1 MNYSIHMNT
10 VSNTEKNVKAY
21 ASVTFEDCFQVRNIA
36 VVESREGTV
45 FVSMPAFKR
54 KERTV
59 YNEAVYKDIC
69 NPITSEF
76 RSRLYEDIIGMYE
89 ELGIKKVKE
98 MESYVKYPKELKFS
112 VGVSLFER
120 PHSNLQGLAR
130 IYLDDCFVINNVSIL
145 KGKEKEFV
153 AMPSYMVRPSAGDTP
168 AHYQDVCYPVTKEF
182 RDKLYGEIMAVYKKE
197 KEKVAEMQRRSQER
211 LSYGARSD
219 RQEGRSKKYVH

>member
-36 VVESREGTV
+36 VVQSRDGV
-45 FVSMPAFKR
+45 LFVSMPAFKS
-54 KERTV
+54 KERSGN
-59 YNEAVYKDIC
+59 NEVVYKDVC

-145 KGKEKEFV
+145 KGKESEFV
-153 AMPSYMVRPSAGDTP
+153 AMPSYMARPAAGDTP
-168 AHYQDVCYPVTKEF
+168 ARYQDVCYPVTKEF
-182 RDKLYGEIMAVYKKE
+182 RDKLYGEIMDVYKKE
-197 KEKVAEMQRRSQER
+197 KEKVAEMQRGSQVRKNYGHRSNQ
-211 LSYGARSD
+211 G
-219 RQEGRSKKYVH
+219 GRSKTYSS